1 MGRVKSPQHGKAGTY
16 NGGCRCAPCTLAV
29 AERLR
34 ITRANLRAKA
44 ISNPELVPHGTSGA
58 YHNWGCRC
66 VTCKDA
72 QKARTRR
79 KTT

>member
-1 MGRVKSPQHGKAGTY
+1 MARARAPQHGKAGTY
-16 NGGCRCAPCTLAV
+16 NGGCRCVSCTAAV

-34 ITRANLRAKA
+34 MTRANLRARA
-44 ISNPELVPHGTSGA
+44 ISHPELVPHGTSGA

-66 VTCKDA
+66 DTCKSA